1 MKTPREMGWIGSVLT
16 HALVLGGS
24 TLLFASIELPVPPR
38 AFEMRIAVS
47 LPVAQPSEEASL
59 ATRPPSSKPAPTA
72 VIPKVD
78 PIIPQHMSVQEQVV
92 AARAVVSRQLV
103 AVNSEPIQDV
113 VAERLP
119 IVTREQV
126 PQVAT
131 EATQDIIQKA
141 EVHDVS
147 AGVQTRHPVS
157 IDAVM
162 ESQPA
167 SEFGS
172 VTAESVSESRPVLP
186 TLNEAHSIEP
196 PMAVTAARP
205 KAVMMP
211 VPVQLDA
218 HADYGWLSEALRER
232 IEQLKRYPSFAK
244 SRRWEG
250 KVVIEADVNDTGD
263 IVRLEVAESSGYQVL
278 DDEAKAVVQKSSPVP
293 LRYKLGQ
300 PYITIRVP
308 ISYKLNS

>member
-24 TLLFASIELPVPPR
+24 TLLFASIKLPVPPQ

-59 ATRPPSSKPAPTA
+59 ATRPPSSTPAPTA
-72 VIPKVD
+72 VIQKVD
-78 PIIPQHMSVQEQVV
+78 PVIPQLMSIQEQVV
-92 AARAVVSRQLV
+92 AERAVVSRQLV
-103 AVNSEPIQDV
+103 AVNLEAIEHV
-113 VAERLP
+113 VAERVP
-119 IVTREQV
+119 IEQV
-126 PQVAT
+126 PQVVT
-131 EATQDIIQKA
+131 ETTEDIIHKV
-141 EVHDVS
+141 EVHDESVG
-147 AGVQTRHPVS
+147 AQTRHPRP
-157 IDAVM
+157 IDPVM

-186 TLNEAHSIEP
+186 TLNETHSIEP

-205 KAVMMP
+205 KDVMMP

-263 IVRLEVAESSGYQVL
+263 IMRLEVAESSGYQVL